1 MASRTIS
8 TPNPDPTALTTEQT
22 NKSIAALEKL
32 FEAKLIALKDVMET
46 RLGAMDKAVIL
57 LQSANS
63 QTPEKISDAVSQLR
77 EIHEEKFSS
86 VAVQFKERDTRSEQT
101 AKDAKVAIDA
111 ALQAQKE
118 AVGEQNKSNAAA
130 ISKSETA
137 FMKQIE
143 QQAALIAA
151 VQKGSDEK
159 INDAKERITVMES
172 QKKGGSDAWA
182 LVAAGIGGIIA
193 FLSVMVAIITLV
205 MKK

>member
-1 MASRTIS
+1 MEKSLIEKEDAMAGTMASRTIS

-101 AKDAKVAIDA
+101 AKDAK
-111 ALQAQKE
+111 
-118 AVGEQNKSNAAA
+118 SN
-130 ISKSETA
+130 SK
-137 FMKQIE
+137 
-143 QQAALIAA
+143 LH
-151 VQKGSDEK
+151 
-159 INDAKERITVMES
+159 
-172 QKKGGSDAWA
+172 
-182 LVAAGIGGIIA
+182 
-193 FLSVMVAIITLV
+193 
-205 MKK
+205 